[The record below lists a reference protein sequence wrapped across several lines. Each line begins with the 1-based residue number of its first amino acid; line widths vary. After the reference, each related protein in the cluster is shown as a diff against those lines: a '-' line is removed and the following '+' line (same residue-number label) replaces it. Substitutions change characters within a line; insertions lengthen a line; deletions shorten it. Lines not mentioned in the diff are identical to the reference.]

1 MHARPFST
9 FALALLAFAAAA
21 SAQQAGTQPQG
32 AQQQGSQQPKPKPVV
47 TAPTPD
53 ASEAKSTEPAAP
65 MDRELDTMRQ
75 NLVEGRTYRSHV
87 RVTVRLKNG
96 NRVTGIVKDGF
107 VVERIDGMRFV
118 ETEANDNGAGVRI
131 YTYSGKR
138 NYVFLAFSEMQEYRI
153 NQRMTT
159 AELQAYERKI
169 RESEEAQQKQKD
181 QQQVETAQP
190 APGTEV
196 EGANA
201 PVELQPATDAPKES
215 ATPAAP
221 KKASVTDELQSMY
234 SLLQEYPPAEGWNEA
249 KRDEIAR
256 RRVVVGA
263 NPSAKE
269 QKFVEK
275 FADWQRACATLG
287 AKAQG
292 QQEQATTEES
302 GSGSR
307 RKKNR

>member
-9 FALALLAFAAAA
+9 FALALLAVAVAAP
-21 SAQQAGTQPQG
+21 AQQADTPK
-32 AQQQGSQQPKPKPVV
+32 PKPKPVV
-47 TAPTPD
+47 VTPAPKPEAT
-53 ASEAKSTEPAAP
+53 EAKPTEPMAP
-65 MDRELDTMRQ
+65 IDRELDAMRQ

-96 NRVTGIVKDGF
+96 NRVAGIVKDGF
-107 VVERIDGMRFV
+107 VVERVDGMRFV
-118 ETEANDNGAGVRI
+118 EAEANDNGAGVRI
-131 YTYSGKR
+131 YTYNGKR

-169 RESEEAQQKQKD
+169 RESEEAQQKQRE
-181 QQQVETAQP
+181 QQQGEAAQP

-201 PVELQPATDAPKES
+201 PVELQPATDAPAEP
-215 ATPAAP
+215 AAPAAP
-221 KKASVTDELQSMY
+221 KKPAAGSEELQAQFA
-234 SLLQEYPPAEGWNEA
+234 LVQEYPPSEGWNEA
-249 KRDEIAR
+249 RRDEISR
-256 RRVVVGA
+256 RRAVVGA
-263 NPSAKE
+263 NPSPKE

-275 FADWQRACATLG
+275 FAEWQRACAVLG
-287 AKAQG
+287 AKGQG
-292 QQEQATTEES
+292 EQAQQPTEES
-302 GSGSR
+302 GTGSR